1 MERDLLSLLIKNPSV
16 VIKCLE
22 AGIKSS
28 IFEDEKYALFYK
40 TIMAYFSNYRV
51 IPTEE
56 TYTKFLEVL
65 NIDTKL
71 NLKTRF
77 FFFLRLF

>member
-40 TIMAYFSNYRV
+40 TIIAYFWIV
-51 IPTEE
+51 
-56 TYTKFLEVL
+56 
-65 NIDTKL
+65 
-71 NLKTRF
+71 
-77 FFFLRLF
+77 